1 MSMLLLEKLQKKPV
15 PKDIEKPVAIKLG
28 SEQVDIQITIEDQSD
43 STNFDV
49 NFFKERIKRRGL
61 APPKIQE
68 KVGNEEEKEE
78 KQEQV
83 DVPVNKPKKL
93 KKTRK
98 LPGKKREKKEKESES
113 VVLSVPAESIMYQDI
128 PLGDRI
134 KDKSPNVLIKS
145 PQYYLNN
152 REIFVNFINTL
163 FLPYKEEMENEGSK
177 LTCDSLKQKKSK
189 EFTLM
194 THQKLIRD
202 YMNLYT
208 PYRGIL
214 LFHGLGAGKTCGSI
228 AIAEGMK
235 NDKQIYVLTPAS
247 LKMNYFEEL
256 KNCGDPIYKKNQYWE
271 KINPEGN
278 RHLAQAISELLNLE
292 FDEVFSRGAWF
303 VNVNKPS
310 NFDKLNPEEQKEIDK
325 QLDSMIQ
332 KKYSFIS
339 YNGIR
344 QARLNAMIQ
353 KSKETQNTSNPF
365 DNSVIIIDEAHNFVS
380 RIVNK
385 IKKKRK
391 TTDTFEDLP
400 LSLQLYELVLS
411 ANNARVVFLT
421 GTPMINYPNEI
432 AILYNMLRGYIKT
445 FSFILNTAD
454 TTLSKVNQENI
465 KNLLDS
471 DKLLDYVEYSPS
483 KRPPVLTVTRNPFGF
498 TNKMRRKGGIISY
511 AGVSNNQEYLRDDEF
526 FKKKI
531 INILKRENIS
541 IIGQVTITNYKA
553 LPDTFDGFIQH
564 FIDPL
569 SSELKEVDIF
579 KRRIIGLT
587 SYFRSA
593 SENLLPRYEE
603 TPEYLHVQKI
613 PMSNYQVGI
622 YENARVAERN
632 EESRN
637 AKKSKRNANLGIYA
651 DTTSTYRIFSRAFCN
666 FVFPNEL
673 DEEEEIMIQRPMPRD
688 GSTIED
694 AISSKKKKK
703 KKKGEEDKSN
713 DTIVEKNQAPV
724 TEDVFDAIPVEQQ
737 LQNIDGL
744 NQNEDIEKIKKIEKQ
759 KTDGSYRE
767 RIEKSLTLLFKNKRK
782 YLSPTGLTTYSP
794 KFLKVLQNITS
805 PDNPGLHL
813 IYSQFRT
820 IEGVG
825 VLSLVLEAN
834 GFRRFMIKK
843 INGIWDIPPLAP
855 DDAGKPTFA
864 LYTGT
869 ETSEEK
875 EIIRNIFNS
884 DWKKL
889 PSTLANKLKKMNNNN
904 YLGEIIKVLM
914 ITSSGSEGITL
925 KNTRFVHI
933 IEPYWHPVR
942 TDQVIGRA
950 RRICSHQDLPEEY
963 KTVEVFMYLMT
974 FTQEQ
979 LYGKKDGKQGKE
991 GEETRKAIV
1000 SDSTKLSKGDRSK
1013 ENKELIFTSDETLYE
1028 ISMRKKRISN
1038 SILKA
1043 IKETSIDCSVYSQA
1057 NAREGIAC
1065 YSFGSPS
1072 TNTFTGGPSYSSQE
1086 KQSVRQANVKIKVWR
1101 GVAVNVGPP
1110 YGKVAVK
1117 PTIKNPKN
1125 KLEKRV
1131 GQAYSLESY
1140 MAAKKNPNLNP
1151 TLVGRTQINPET
1163 NEFQFIPINSKLF

>member
-28 SEQVDIQITIEDQSD
+28 EQVEVKIEIEDQS
-43 STNFDV
+43 SSSNFDV
-49 NFFKERIKRRGL
+49 SFFKERIKRRGL
-61 APPKIQE
+61 AAPRIQTQEVE
-68 KVGNEEEKEE
+68 KADDEIKADDEPEKT
-78 KQEQV
+78 
-83 DVPVNKPKKL
+83 DLPVAKPKKL
-93 KKTRK
+93 KGTVK
-98 LPGKKREKKEKESES
+98 LPGKKRPRKEKQSES
-113 VVLSVPAESIMYQDI
+113 VVLSVPAESIMYQDV
-128 PLGDRI
+128 PLGERL
-134 KDKSPNVLIKS
+134 KSKSPNVLIKA

-163 FLPYKEEMENEGSK
+163 FLPYKEEIEQEGSK

-189 EFTLM
+189 DFSLM
-194 THQKLIRD
+194 THQKLVRD

-235 NDKQIYVLTPAS
+235 NDKKVFVLTPAS
-247 LKMNYFEEL
+247 LKTNYFEEL
-256 KNCGDPIYKKNQYWE
+256 KNCGDPLYKKNQYWE

-278 RHLAQAISELLNLE
+278 RHLAQAISELLNLD
-292 FDEVFSRGAWF
+292 FDDVFARGAWF
-303 VNVNKPS
+303 VNVNKSS
-310 NFDKLNPEEQKEIDK
+310 NFDKLTPEQQKEVDN
-325 QLDSMIQ
+325 QLDSMIR
-332 KKYSFIS
+332 KKYNFIS

-353 KSKETQNTSNPF
+353 KSKETQNSPNPF
-365 DNSVIIIDEAHNFVS
+365 DNSVIVVDEAHNLVS

-385 IKKKRK
+385 IRKKRK
-391 TTDTFEDLP
+391 TNESFEELP
-400 LSLQLYELVLS
+400 LSLQLYELILS

-445 FSFILNTAD
+445 FSFTLNTSES
-454 TTLSKVNQENI
+454 TLSKVNQQTI
-465 KNLLDS
+465 KEILN
-471 DKLLDYVEYSPS
+471 KNKILDYVEYSPA

-498 TNKMRRKGGIISY
+498 TNKKRKKKGVISY
-511 AGVSNNQEYLRDDEF
+511 AGVSNNQNYLRDDAF

-531 INILKRENIS
+531 ISMLKSENIS
-541 IIGQVTITNYKA
+541 TIGQVTITNYKA
-553 LPDTFDGFIQH
+553 LPDTFDGFIQQ
-564 FIDPL
+564 FIDPVN
-569 SSELKEVDIF
+569 SELKEVDIF
-579 KRRIIGLT
+579 KRRILGLT

-593 SENLLPRYEE
+593 SESLLPRFDESN
-603 TPEYLHVQKI
+603 PEFLHIEKI
-613 PMSNYQVGI
+613 PMSDYQVGI
-622 YENARVAERN
+622 YESARTAERN
-632 EESRN
+632 EEKRN

-673 DEEEEIMIQRPMPRD
+673 DEEEEIQIKRPMPRD

-694 AISSKKKKK
+694 AISSKKRKKNK
-703 KKKGEEDKSN
+703 EQKE
-713 DTIVEKNQAPV
+713 TEKNQGPV
-724 TEDVFDAIPVEQQ
+724 TEEVFDAIPIEQQ

-744 NQNEDIEKIKKIEKQ
+744 NQRDDVEQIKKIEQQ
-759 KTDGSYRE
+759 KTDNSYRD
-767 RIEKSLTLLFKNKRK
+767 RIEKALKLLYKNRRK
-782 YLSPTGLTTYSP
+782 YLTPQALEIYSP
-794 KFLKVLQNITS
+794 KFRKVLLNITS
-805 PDNPGLHL
+805 PQNPGLHL

-820 IEGVG
+820 IEGIG

-834 GFRRFMIKK
+834 GFRKFTIQK
-843 INGIWDIPPLAP
+843 INGVWDIPPMSP
-855 DDAGKPTFA
+855 EDAGKPTFA
-864 LYTGT
+864 LYTGS
-869 ETSEEK
+869 ETAEEK
-875 EIIRNIFNS
+875 EVIRNIFNS

-889 PSTLANKLKKMNNNN
+889 PSTLATKLKQINNNN
-904 YLGEIIKVLM
+904 NMGEIIKVLM

-963 KTVEVFMYLMT
+963 KTVEVFIYLMT
-974 FTQEQ
+974 FTDEQ
-979 LYGKKDGKQGKE
+979 LNGVKDPETNERKKSVV
-991 GEETRKAIV
+991 T
-1000 SDSTKLSKGDRSK
+1000 DSTKLSKGDRSK
-1013 ENKELIFTSDETLYE
+1013 ENKELVFTSDETLYE

-1043 IKETSIDCSVYSQA
+1043 IKETSIDCSVYSTA
-1057 NAREGIAC
+1057 NAREGVAC

-1072 TNTFTGGPSYSSQE
+1072 TETFTGGPSYTSQE
-1086 KQSVRQANVKIKVWR
+1086 KQSVRQANIKRKVWR

-1110 YGKVAVK
+1110 YGKVAIK
-1117 PTIKNPKN
+1117 PTIPNPKN
-1125 KLEKRV
+1125 KLEKKV
-1131 GQAYSLESY
+1131 GEAYSLESY
-1140 MAAKKNPNLNP
+1140 RQAQKNPNLNP
-1151 TLVGRTQINPET
+1151 TLIGRTEIDPAT
-1163 NEFQFIPINSKLF
+1163 NSFRFIPIDSKDF

>member
-1 MSMLLLEKLQKKPV
+1 MLLLEKLQKKPV

-28 SEQVDIQITIEDQSD
+28 SEQVDIQITIEDKS
-43 STNFDV
+43 STLNFDV
-49 NFFKERIKRRGL
+49 NFFKERIKKRGL
-61 APPKIQE
+61 APPKIQQSFE
-68 KVGNEEEKEE
+68 EEEEEKTTKEL
-78 KQEQV
+78 
-83 DVPVNKPKKL
+83 PVIKPKKL
-93 KKTRK
+93 KTTRK
-98 LPGKKREKKEKESES
+98 LPGKKREKKEKVSES
-113 VVLSVPAESIMYQDI
+113 VVLSVPAESIMYQDT
-128 PLGDRI
+128 PLGDRL
-134 KDKSPNVLIKS
+134 KNKSPDILIKS
-145 PQYYLNN
+145 PHYYLNN
-152 REIFVNFINTL
+152 REIFSNFISTL
-163 FLPYKEEMENEGSK
+163 FLPYKEEMKREGSK

-189 EFTLM
+189 DFTLM

-208 PYRGIL
+208 PYRGII

-278 RHLAQAISELLNLE
+278 RHLAQAISELLNLD

-303 VNVNKPS
+303 VNVKNPS
-310 NFDKLNPEEQKEIDK
+310 NFDKLNPEQQKEIDK

-344 QARLNAMIQ
+344 QSRLNTMIQ
-353 KSKETQNTSNPF
+353 KSKETQGTSNPF

-391 TTDTFEDLP
+391 GSDKFEDLP

-445 FSFILNTAD
+445 FSFVLNTAD
-454 TTLSKVNQENI
+454 TTLTKVNQETI
-465 KNLLDS
+465 KKLLNS
-471 DKLLDYVEYSPS
+471 NKLLDYIEYSPS

-498 TNKMRRKGGIISY
+498 TNKMRKKQNVVSY
-511 AGVSNNQEYLRDDEF
+511 AGVSNNQLYLRDDEF

-531 INILKRENIS
+531 INMLKKENIT

-569 SSELKEVDIF
+569 TSELKEVDIF

-603 TPEYLHVQKI
+603 TPEYLHIQKI

-622 YENARVAERN
+622 YESARVAERN
-632 EESRN
+632 EEDRN

-703 KKKGEEDKSN
+703 KKKKKGEEEEV
-713 DTIVEKNQAPV
+713 VEKNQAPV
-724 TEDVFDAIPVEQQ
+724 TEEVFDAIPIEQQ
-737 LQNIDGL
+737 LQNTDGL
-744 NQNEDIEKIKKIEKQ
+744 NQSEDIEKIKKIEKQ
-759 KTDGSYRE
+759 KTDSSYRE
-767 RIEKSLTLLFKNKRK
+767 RIEKALTLLFKNKRK
-782 YLSPTGLTTYSP
+782 YLSPKGLTTYSP

-805 PDNPGLHL
+805 SDNPGLHL

-843 INGIWDIPPLAP
+843 INGIWDIPPMTP
-855 DDAGKPTFA
+855 EDAGKPTFA

-869 ETSEEK
+869 ESSEEK

-889 PSTLANKLKKMNNNN
+889 PSTLATKLKNMNNNN
-904 YLGEIIKVLM
+904 NMGEIVKILM

-950 RRICSHQDLPEEY
+950 RRICSHQDLPEEF
-963 KTVEVFMYLMT
+963 KSVEVFIYLMT

-979 LYGKKDGKQGKE
+979 LYGVKSGKGGNE
-991 GEETRKAIV
+991 GEEKRKAIV
-1000 SDSTKLSKGDRSK
+1000 SDSTKISKGDRSK
-1013 ENKELIFTSDETLYE
+1013 ENKELVFTSDETLYE

-1043 IKETSIDCSVYSQA
+1043 IKETSIDCSVYTDA

-1072 TNTFTGGPSYSSQE
+1072 PDTFTGGPSYGSQE
-1086 KQSVRQANVKIKVWR
+1086 KQSVRKANVQVKVWR

-1110 YGKVAVK
+1110 YGKVAVN
-1117 PTIKNPKN
+1117 PSIKNPKN

-1131 GQAYSLESY
+1131 GQAYSLDSY
-1140 MAAKKNPNLNP
+1140 KAARKDPNLKP
-1151 TLVGRTQINPET
+1151 TLVGRTQINQET
-1163 NEFQFIPINSKLF
+1163 NEFQFIPINSELF

>member
-1 MSMLLLEKLQKKPV
+1 MSMILLEKLQKKPV

-28 SEQVDIQITIEDQSD
+28 SEQVEVKIEIEDQS
-43 STNFDV
+43 STTNFDV
-49 NFFKERIKRRGL
+49 NFFKERIRKRGL
-61 APPKIQE
+61 AAPKIQTKE
-68 KVGNEEEKEE
+68 ITKTDDEEKGEE
-78 KQEQV
+78 PQKT
-83 DVPVNKPKKL
+83 DLPNSKPKKL
-93 KKTRK
+93 KGTVK
-98 LPGKKREKKEKESES
+98 LPGKKRPRKEKQSES

-128 PLGDRI
+128 PLGDRL
-134 KDKSPNVLIKS
+134 KAKSPNVLIKS

-163 FLPYKEEMENEGSK
+163 FLPYKEEMEDEGSK

-189 EFTLM
+189 DFSLM
-194 THQKLIRD
+194 THQKLVRD

-208 PYRGIL
+208 PYRGII

-235 NDKQIYVLTPAS
+235 NDKKVYVLTPAS
-247 LKMNYFEEL
+247 LKTNYFEEL
-256 KNCGDPIYKKNQYWE
+256 KNCGDPLYKKNQYWE

-278 RHLAQAISELLNLE
+278 RHLAQALSELLNLD
-292 FDEVFSRGAWF
+292 FDDVFARGAWF

-310 NFDKLNPEEQKEIDK
+310 NFDKLTPEQQKEVDT
-325 QLDSMIQ
+325 QLDNMIR
-332 KKYSFIS
+332 KKYQFIS

-385 IKKKRK
+385 IRKKRK
-391 TTDTFEDLP
+391 TNTTFEDLP

-445 FSFILNTAD
+445 FSFTLNTSES
-454 TTLSKVNQENI
+454 TLSKVNQQTI
-465 KNLLDS
+465 KDILD
-471 DKLLDYVEYSPS
+471 KNKILDYVEYSPS

-498 TNKMRRKGGIISY
+498 TNKKRKKKQIISY
-511 AGVSNNQEYLRDDEF
+511 AGVSNNQDYLRDDAF
-526 FKKKI
+526 FKRKI
-531 INILKRENIS
+531 INMLKSENIS
-541 IIGQVTITNYKA
+541 TIGEVTITNYKA

-564 FIDPL
+564 FIDPVN
-569 SSELKEVDIF
+569 SELKEVDIF

-593 SENLLPRYEE
+593 SESLLPRYDE
-603 TPEYLHVQKI
+603 TPEFLHIEKI
-613 PMSNYQVGI
+613 DMSPYQVGI
-622 YENARVAERN
+622 YESARVAERN
-632 EESRN
+632 EEKRN

-703 KKKGEEDKSN
+703 SKEQKQS
-713 DTIVEKNQAPV
+713 EKNEGPV
-724 TEDVFDAIPVEQQ
+724 TEEVFDAIPVEQQ

-744 NQNEDIEKIKKIEKQ
+744 NQREDVEKIKKIETQ
-759 KTDGSYRE
+759 KTDNSYRE
-767 RIEKSLTLLFKNKRK
+767 RIEKALKLLYKNRRK
-782 YLSPTGLTTYSP
+782 YLSPDGLKTYSP
-794 KFLKVLQNITS
+794 KFRKVLQNITS
-805 PDNPGLHL
+805 PNNPGLHL

-820 IEGVG
+820 IEGIG

-834 GFRRFMIKK
+834 GFRKFTIKK
-843 INGIWDIPPLAP
+843 INGIWDIPPIKP
-855 DDAGKPTFA
+855 EEAGKPTFA
-864 LYTGT
+864 LYTGS

-875 EIIRNIFNS
+875 EVIRNIFNG

-889 PSTLANKLKKMNNNN
+889 PSTLAAKLREINNNN
-904 YLGEIIKVLM
+904 NMGEIIKVLM

-974 FTQEQ
+974 FTEEQ
-979 LYGKKDGKQGKE
+979 LHGVKDP
-991 GEETRKAIV
+991 ETNERTKAIV

-1043 IKETSIDCSVYSQA
+1043 IKETSIDCSVYSAA

-1072 TNTFTGGPSYSSQE
+1072 SETFTGGPSYSSQE
-1086 KQSVRQANVKIKVWR
+1086 KQSVRQANIKRKVWR

-1110 YGKVAVK
+1110 YGKVAIK
-1117 PTIKNPKN
+1117 PTITNPKN
-1125 KLEKRV
+1125 KLEKKV
-1131 GQAYSLESY
+1131 GEAYSLESY
-1140 MAAKKNPNLNP
+1140 RSAQKNPNLNP
-1151 TLVGRTQINPET
+1151 TLIGRTQINPET

>member
-28 SEQVDIQITIEDQSD
+28 SEQVEVQIEIEDQSKT
-43 STNFDV
+43 SNFDI
-49 NFFKERIKRRGL
+49 NLLKERLKRKGL
-61 APPKIQE
+61 AAPRIKVSVNEDVKIQDDEQKGESDEPE
-68 KVGNEEEKEE
+68 KV
-78 KQEQV
+78 
-83 DVPVNKPKKL
+83 DIPVTKPKKL
-93 KKTRK
+93 KSTVK
-98 LPGKKREKKEKESES
+98 LPGKKRPRKPKQSES
-113 VVLSVPAESIMYQDI
+113 VVLTVPPESIIYQDI
-128 PLGDRI
+128 PLGDRLAS
-134 KDKSPNVLIKS
+134 KSPNVLIKAPS
-145 PQYYLNN
+145 YYLNN
-152 REIFVNFINTL
+152 REIFVNFITNL
-163 FLPYKEEMENEGSK
+163 FQPYKAEIEEEGSK
-177 LTCDSLKQKKSK
+177 LTCDSLKQAKSK
-189 EFTLM
+189 DFSLM
-194 THQKLIRD
+194 THQKLVRD

-235 NDKQIYVLTPAS
+235 TEKKVLILTPAS
-247 LKMNYFEEL
+247 LKTNYFEEL
-256 KNCGDPIYKKNQYWE
+256 KVCGDPIYKKNQYWE

-278 RHLAQAISELLNLE
+278 RHLAQAISELLNLD
-292 FDEVFSRGAWF
+292 FDDVFSRGAWF

-310 NFDKLNPEEQKEIDK
+310 NFDKLDPEQQKEIDK
-325 QLDSMIQ
+325 QIDNMIQ

-353 KSKETQNTSNPF
+353 QSKETQQTPNPF

-385 IKKKRK
+385 IKKRK
-391 TTDTFEDLP
+391 ANQSFEELP
-400 LSLQLYELVLS
+400 LSLQLYELILS

-445 FSFILNTAD
+445 FTFTLD
-454 TTLSKVNQENI
+454 TSEATLSKVNQTAI
-465 KNLLDS
+465 KDLLG
-471 DKLLDYVEYSPS
+471 KHKILDYIEYKSS
-483 KRPPVLTVTRNPFGF
+483 TRQLVVTRNPFGF
-498 TNKMRRKGGIISY
+498 TNRKKKKKGVITY
-511 AGVSNNQEYLRDDEF
+511 AGVSNNQNYLRDDNF

-531 INILKRENIS
+531 VSLLKEENIKT
-541 IIGQVTITNYKA
+541 IGNVDITNYKA
-553 LPDTFDGFIQH
+553 LPDTFDDFVQY
-564 FIDPL
+564 FVDPVN
-569 SSELKEVDIF
+569 SQLKEVDIF
-579 KRRIIGLT
+579 KRRILGLT

-593 SENLLPRYEE
+593 SESLLPRYEE
-603 TPEYLHVQKI
+603 TPKYLHIDKI
-613 PMSNYQVGI
+613 PMSDYQIGI
-622 YENARVAERN
+622 YEAARKAERN
-632 EESRN
+632 EEKRN

-673 DEEEEIMIQRPMPRD
+673 DEEEEILVARPMPRE
-688 GSTIED
+688 GGTIED
-694 AISSKKKKK
+694 AISTKKKRKK
-703 KKKGEEDKSN
+703 KETKEAD
-713 DTIVEKNQAPV
+713 EKNQGPV
-724 TEDVFDAIPVEQQ
+724 TEEVFDAIPIEQQ

-744 NQNEDIEKIKKIEKQ
+744 NQREDIDKIKKVEKQ
-759 KTDGSYRE
+759 QTDSSYRD
-767 RIEKSLTLLFKNKRK
+767 RIQKALQLLFKNRRK
-782 YLSPTGLTTYSP
+782 YLSPAGLATYSP

-805 PDNPGLHL
+805 SDNPGLHL

-820 IEGVG
+820 IEGIG
-825 VLSLVLEAN
+825 VLALILEAN
-834 GFRRFMIKK
+834 GFRKFQIKK
-843 INGIWDIPPLAP
+843 INGIWDIPPMTAE
-855 DDAGKPTFA
+855 DAGKPTFA

-869 ETSEEK
+869 ETAEEK

-889 PSTLANKLKKMNNNN
+889 PSTLATKLKQMNNDNFI
-904 YLGEIIKVLM
+904 GEIIKVLM

-950 RRICSHQDLPEEY
+950 RRICSHQDLPEEL
-963 KTVEVFMYLMT
+963 KTVEVFIYLMT

-979 LYGKKDGKQGKE
+979 LHGKKDPETNQKGKS
-991 GEETRKAIV
+991 IV

-1013 ENKELIFTSDETLYE
+1013 EDKDQIFTSDETLFE

-1043 IKETSIDCSVYSQA
+1043 IKETSIDCSVYSTA

-1072 TNTFTGGPSYSSQE
+1072 NETFTGGPSYGSQE
-1086 KQSVRQANVKIKVWR
+1086 KQSVRKANVKRKVWR
-1101 GVAVNVGPP
+1101 GKAVNVGPP
-1110 YGKVAVK
+1110 YGKVAIK

-1125 KLEKRV
+1125 KIEERV
-1131 GQAYSLESY
+1131 GEAYSLASY
-1140 MAAKKNPNLNP
+1140 KAARENPNLNP
-1151 TLVGRTQINPET
+1151 TLIGRTQINPEDGS
-1163 NEFQFIPINSKLF
+1163 FQFIPIDSELF